1 MCVLMR
7 MNAENCIIGIAEMGP
22 RIDRVEEWVHYRPT
36 VPGSNFR
43 PSTSRDEINWKH
55 LVAFE

>member
-1 MCVLMR
+1 MR

-36 VPGSNFR
+36 VPGRNFR